1 MTAEIIDD
9 KGLWDR
15 FIDESPHGLLFHK
28 WDFLK
33 IIEKYTHFRLLPYGI
48 YEGRELVGII
58 PVFYKNM
65 KGIKMAYS
73 PPQGTLA
80 YIPYMGP
87 VMGCAYSGLI
97 QRKKEDR
104 FALVWG
110 DIRRELKKLSP
121 NFTSIMLVRE
131 MDDIRPF
138 VWDGY
143 DVDVLYTYVVDLQ
156 RPIGAIWDSL
166 ESDFRKAIKKG
177 EQYGLSAKQGT
188 DANILCNI
196 MADRLKERG
205 MTFFQRQSPEY
216 LKELMAAFPDN
227 LLMTF
232 LHLDGRI
239 IGAKLDCIYKGS
251 YIGWCGGTEINP
263 DIPANDFFEW
273 ETIKEASSLG
283 CKLYE
288 NWGGDM
294 RRLNMFKTKLNPTLV
309 PYYHLRKKDALGKL
323 SDWGY
328 DMISENRYLG
338 FVKKMIA

>member
-1 MTAEIIDD
+1 MAAEIIDD
-9 KGLWDR
+9 KGLWDG

-33 IIEKYTHFRLLPYGI
+33 IIEKYTHFRLLRYGI
-48 YEGRELVGII
+48 YEGRELVGVI
-58 PVFYKNM
+58 PIFYKSM

-87 VMGCAYSGLI
+87 VMGRAYSCLI

-121 NFTSIMLVRE
+121 NFTSIMLARE
-131 MDDIRPF
+131 MDDM
-138 VWDGY
+138 
-143 DVDVLYTYVVDLQ
+143 
-156 RPIGAIWDSL
+156 RPIEATWDSM
-166 ESDFRKAIKKG
+166 ESDFRKAIKKSK
-177 EQYGLSAKQGT
+177 QYGLSAKQGT
-188 DANILCNI
+188 DVNILCNI

-205 MTFFQRQSPEY
+205 TTFFQRQSPEY
-216 LKELMAAFPDN
+216 LTELMAAYPDN
-227 LLMTF
+227 LQMTF
-232 LHLDGRI
+232 LYLDDRI

-283 CKLYE
+283 CKFYE

-294 RRLNMFKTKLNPTLV
+294 RRLNMFKSKLNPTLV

-328 DMISENRYLG
+328 DMISENPYLG